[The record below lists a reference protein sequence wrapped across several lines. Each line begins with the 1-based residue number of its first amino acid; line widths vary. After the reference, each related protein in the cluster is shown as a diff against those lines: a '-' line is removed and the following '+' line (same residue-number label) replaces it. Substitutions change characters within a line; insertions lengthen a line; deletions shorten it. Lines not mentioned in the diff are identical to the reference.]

1 MPRFEAGGPIPAR
14 VRTARTAT
22 GEVTEAR
29 RLLKEL
35 GSRRNASV
43 PLVPVR
49 RDRPLPLSFAGQRL
63 WFLDK
68 WSPDQPVYNSPLG
81 LRLHGALD
89 HEKLVAALTVV
100 VARHESLRTRYREE
114 HGVPHQIIDPAPD
127 RVDIPLTDLTGR
139 AGAEEEARALAHDVA
154 TGAFDLASGP
164 LLRARLIRLA
174 PAEHLL
180 VLCIHHIATDGWSTG
195 ILVGELTAC
204 YAAAV
209 AGCAPE
215 LPPLPVQYA
224 DFAAWERERA
234 SAESTDR
241 LLAYWRERL
250 ADLPVLDLPT
260 DRPRPAEQ
268 SFRGA
273 TTVLRL
279 PDGLRTRL
287 TDLARAEQATLLS
300 VLLAAFN
307 ALLTCYTGAKD
318 VVVGSV
324 FSGRDHPDIERLIGF
339 FANTLVLRTDTS
351 GDPAF
356 SELIART
363 RETVLGAHLHQGIGF
378 DRLVRELH
386 PERDAS
392 RNPLF
397 QVSFTLQNSTAA
409 SGGAGALRVVPE
421 PVEQGTARFDLAVQ
435 VTEVPGEGLDL
446 WAEYATDLFDGERIE
461 RLLEQYA
468 AVLDQVCANPAVPLS
483 RLDLLGEDR
492 RALALRHSVG
502 PAAPGARGRLLHQLF
517 EEHAAADPDAP
528 ACLFEGTTVSY
539 GELDARADRLARRLA
554 GAGEVVG
561 VLLPRGPDLPA
572 ALLGV
577 LKAGAAYL
585 PLDPGYPSDRIAWML
600 DDAGCRTV
608 VTMSDVAGLLP
619 EGVSP
624 VLLDAGDAADAGEAG
639 AAGDAGRT
647 GSHRPAPVADPAR
660 AAYVI
665 YTSGS
670 TGRPKGVVV
679 EHRQV
684 VEFVLAIVETFRL
697 APGDRVLQFAN
708 PAFDVSVFD
717 FFSAL
722 TSGAAL
728 VQAPVEVLH
737 DFGRLAELMRT
748 TGVTVTDLPPT
759 ILAELDA
766 DAFPDLRAL
775 FVGLEPYPGDLVNRW
790 NIPGREFHNAYGPT
804 EATVA
809 CIDHLVPGVLDGPPP
824 IGLPLPGYR
833 AYVVDGRG
841 DLAPDGVPG
850 ELYIGGTGVARGYL
864 NRPGLTAEKFLP
876 DPFGPAGSR
885 VYRTGDLAVRRHDG
899 VLTFHGRADRQLK
912 VRGLRVEPGEIEAAL
927 TDQPGIRQALV
938 TLRDGAL
945 VAHLVTT
952 DGTAPDSTALR
963 GALSALLPA
972 GLVPSAFVALDAF
985 PLNANGKIDH
995 ARLPDPERPDAAQ
1008 RTGPRTPT
1016 ETRLA
1021 EIWSEVLGITDF
1033 GVHDDFFSLGG
1044 NSLRITQITSRV
1056 RDAFG
1061 VGLELRAFFRAS
1073 TVAGLAALIES
1084 EELAA
1089 ADEDL
1094 LAELLDDLEA
1104 P

>member
-14 VRTARTAT
+14 ARTARKAT
-22 GEVTEAR
+22 GEVTEAK

-35 GSRRNASV
+35 GARRNAPASLSPV
-43 PLVPVR
+43 P

-68 WSPDQPVYNSPLG
+68 WTPGQPVYNSPLA
-81 LRLHGALD
+81 LRLHGELD
-89 HEKLVAALTVV
+89 HEKLVAALTLVV
-100 VARHESLRTRYREE
+100 GRHESLRTRYSEE

-127 RVDIPLTDLTGR
+127 RVDIPLTDLTDQLDPDK
-139 AGAEEEARALAHDVA
+139 ADETARALADEVA
-154 TGAFDLASGP
+154 TGAFDLAAGP

-174 PAEHLL
+174 PTEHLL
-180 VLCIHHIATDGWSTG
+180 VLCIHHIATDGWSTA
-195 ILVGELTAC
+195 ILVGELTAG

-209 AGCAPE
+209 AGTTTE
-215 LPPLPVQYA
+215 LPELPVQYA
-224 DFAAWERERA
+224 DFASWEREKA
-234 SAESTDR
+234 SAEATER

-250 ADLPVLDLPT
+250 ADLPTLDLPT

-287 TDLARAEQATLLS
+287 GELARAEQATLLS

-318 VVVGSV
+318 VAVGSV
-324 FSGRDHPDIERLIGF
+324 FAGRDHPDIERLIGF
-339 FANTLVLRTDTS
+339 FANTLVLRTSTA

-363 RETVLGAHLHQGIGF
+363 RETVLGAHLHQGLGF
-378 DRLVRELH
+378 DRLVRELR
-386 PERDAS
+386 PERDTS

-397 QVSFTLQNSTAA
+397 QVSFTLQNATAG
-409 SGGAGALRVVPE
+409 SGEAGGLRVVAE
-421 PVEQGTARFDLAVQ
+421 PVGQGTARFDLAVQ

-446 WAEYATDLFDGERIE
+446 WAEYATDLFDADRIE
-461 RLLEQYA
+461 RLLAQYA
-468 AVLDQVCANPAVPLS
+468 AVLDQVCADPTVPLS
-483 RLDLLGEDR
+483 GLDLLGSER
-492 RALALRHSVG
+492 RALALRHSTG
-502 PAAPGARGRLLHQLF
+502 PDAPGARGRLLHQLF
-517 EEHAAADPDAP
+517 EARAAADPDAP

-539 GELDARADRLARRLA
+539 GELNARADRLARRLRRRTE
-554 GAGEVVG
+554 AGEIVG
-561 VLLPRGPDLPA
+561 VLLPRGPELPA
-572 ALLGV
+572 ALLAV

-585 PLDPGYPSDRIAWML
+585 PMDPGYPADRIAWML
-600 DDAGCRTV
+600 DDADCRTV
-608 VTMSDVAGLLP
+608 VTVGDVAGLLP

-624 VLLDAGDAADAGEAG
+624 VLLDAPDTEESDDAD
-639 AAGDAGRT
+639 D
-647 GSHRPAPVADPAR
+647 GSARVVDPAS

-684 VEFVLAIVETFRL
+684 VEFVLTIVGTFRL
-697 APGDRVLQFAN
+697 GPGDRVLQFAN

-737 DFGRLAELMRT
+737 DFDGLAELMRST
-748 TGVTVTDLPPT
+748 AVTVTDLPPA
-759 ILAELDA
+759 ILGELDA

-790 NIPGREFHNAYGPT
+790 NVPGREFHNAYGPT

-809 CIDHLVPGVLDGPPP
+809 CIDHLVPGPLDGPPP
-824 IGLPLPGYR
+824 IGLPLAGYR
-833 AYVVDGRG
+833 AYVVDERG
-841 DLAPDGVPG
+841 DLAPEGVPG

-864 NRPGLTAEKFLP
+864 GRPGLTAEKFLP
-876 DPFGPAGSR
+876 DPFGPPGSR
-885 VYRTGDLAVRRHDG
+885 VYRTGDLAVRRPDG
-899 VLTFHGRADRQLK
+899 VLTFHGRVDRQLK
-912 VRGLRVEPGEIEAAL
+912 VRGLRVEPGEIEAVL
-927 TDQPGIRQALV
+927 TDRPGIRQALV

-945 VAHLVTT
+945 VAHLVTD
-952 DGTAPDSTALR
+952 DGAVPDTAALR
-963 GALSALLPA
+963 TELSALLPA
-972 GLVPSAFVALDAF
+972 GLVPAAFVAVDSF

-995 ARLPDPERPDAAQ
+995 ARLPDPDRPAASE

-1016 ETRLA
+1016 ERRLA
-1021 EIWSEVLGITDF
+1021 EIWGEVLGTTDL

-1061 VGLELRAFFRAS
+1061 VSLELRAFFRAS
-1073 TVAGLAALIES
+1073 TIAGLAELIEG

-1089 ADEDL
+1089 ADDDL
-1094 LAELLDDLEA
+1094 LAELLDDLEDA
-1104 P
+1104 

>member
-1 MPRFEAGGPIPAR
+1 MPRFEAGGPIQAR
-14 VRTARTAT
+14 ARTARTAT
-22 GEVTEAR
+22 GEVTEAK

-35 GSRRNASV
+35 GARRNTTARLAPV
-43 PLVPVR
+43 P

-68 WSPDQPVYNSPLG
+68 WAPGQAVYNSPLG
-81 LRLHGALD
+81 LRLSGELD
-89 HEKLVAALTVV
+89 HEKLIAALTRV
-100 VARHESLRTRYREE
+100 VARHESLRTRYSEE
-114 HGVPHQIIDPAPD
+114 HGVPHQVIDPAPD
-127 RVDIPLTDLTGR
+127 RVDIPLTDLSGR
-139 AGAEEEARALAHDVA
+139 PDAEEEARALAYEVA
-154 TGAFDLASGP
+154 TGGFDLASGP

-195 ILVGELTAC
+195 ILVAELTAC

-209 AGCAPE
+209 AGTEPE
-215 LPPLPVQYA
+215 LPQLPVQYA

-234 SAESTDR
+234 SAEATER

-250 ADLPVLDLPT
+250 ADLPALDLPT

-287 TDLARAEQATLLS
+287 TELARAEQATLLS

-307 ALLTCYTGAKD
+307 ALLTRYTGAKD

-324 FSGRDHPDIERLIGF
+324 FSGRDHADIERLIGF

-356 SELIART
+356 RELIART
-363 RETVLGAHLHQGIGF
+363 RETVLGAHLHQGLGF
-378 DRLVRELH
+378 DQLVRELH

-397 QVSFTLQNSTAA
+397 QVSFTLQNATAG
-409 SGGAGALRVVPE
+409 SGQAGALRVVHE

-446 WAEYATDLFDGERIE
+446 WAEYATDLFDADRIE
-461 RLLEQYA
+461 QLLAQYA
-468 AVLDQVCANPAVPLS
+468 AVLDQVCADPAVPLS
-483 RLDLLGEDR
+483 RFDLLGPDQ
-492 RALALRHSVG
+492 RALALCHSTG
-502 PAAPGARGRLLHQLF
+502 PTAPGGRGRLLHQLF
-517 EEHAAADPDAP
+517 EERAAADPDAP

-539 GELDARADRLARRLA
+539 GELDARADRLARRLTDA
-554 GAGEVVG
+554 DGIVG

-585 PLDPGYPSDRIAWML
+585 PLDPGYPADRIAWML
-600 DDAGCRTV
+600 QDAGCRTV
-608 VTMSDVAGLLP
+608 VTVRDVAGLLP
-619 EGVSP
+619 ADVSP
-624 VLLDAGDAADAGEAG
+624 VLLDAEDAAGAGG
-639 AAGDAGRT
+639 TDGHT
-647 GSHRPAPVADPAR
+647 SAPVIDPAS

-679 EHRQV
+679 EHRQI
-684 VEFVLAIVETFRL
+684 VEFLLAIVETFRL
-697 APGDRVLQFAN
+697 GPGDRVLQFAN

-737 DFGRLAELMRT
+737 DLGRLAALMRT
-748 TGVTVTDLPPT
+748 EAVTVTDLPPS

-809 CIDHLVPGVLDGPPP
+809 CIDHLVPGALDGPPP
-824 IGLPLPGYR
+824 IGLPLAGYR
-833 AYVVDGRG
+833 AYVVDEQG
-841 DLAPDGVPG
+841 DLAPVGVPG

-864 NRPGLTAEKFLP
+864 GRPGLTAEKFLP
-876 DPFGPAGSR
+876 DPFGPPGSR
-885 VYRTGDLAVRRHDG
+885 VYRTGDLAIRRADG
-899 VLTFHGRADRQLK
+899 VLTFHGRVDRQLK
-912 VRGLRVEPGEIEAAL
+912 LRGLRIEPGEIEAAL
-927 TDQPGIRQALV
+927 TEQPGIKQALV

-945 VAHLVTT
+945 VAHLVTA
-952 DGTAPDSTALR
+952 DGTAPDTTALR
-963 GALSALLPA
+963 AALSTLLPP
-972 GLVPSAFVALDAF
+972 GLIPSAFVALDSF

-995 ARLPDPERPDAAQ
+995 ARLPDPDRPSAAE

-1021 EIWSEVLGITDF
+1021 EIWSEILGTTDL
-1033 GVHDDFFSLGG
+1033 GVHDDFFALGG

-1061 VGLELRAFFRAS
+1061 VSLELRAFFRAS
-1073 TVAGLAALIES
+1073 TIAGLAALIES
-1084 EELAA
+1084 EELAM

-1094 LAELLDDLEA
+1094 LAELLDDLEDV
-1104 P
+1104 

>member
-1 MPRFEAGGPIPAR
+1 MPRFEAGGPIRAR
-14 VRTARTAT
+14 ARTARTTT
-22 GEVTEAR
+22 GDATEAK

-35 GSRRNASV
+35 GARRGTTAQLSPV
-43 PLVPVR
+43 P

-68 WSPDQPVYNSPLG
+68 WAPGQAVYNSPLG
-81 LRLHGALD
+81 LRLSGDLD
-89 HEKLVAALTVV
+89 HEKLVAALTLV
-100 VARHESLRTRYREE
+100 VARHESLRTRYSEE
-114 HGVPHQIIDPAPD
+114 HGVPHQIIDPAPA
-127 RVDIPLTDLTGR
+127 RVDIPLTDLSQR
-139 AGAEEEARALAHDVA
+139 PDAEEEARALALEVA

-174 PAEHLL
+174 PQEHLL

-195 ILVGELTAC
+195 ILVSELTAC
-204 YAAAV
+204 YAATV
-209 AGCAPE
+209 AGTSPD
-215 LPPLPVQYA
+215 LPQLPVQYA

-234 SAESTDR
+234 SAGTTDR
-241 LLAYWRERL
+241 LVAYWRERL
-250 ADLPVLDLPT
+250 ADLPALDLPT

-268 SFRGA
+268 SFRGDTA
-273 TTVLRL
+273 VLRL

-287 TDLARAEQATLLS
+287 GELARAEQATLLS
-300 VLLAAFN
+300 VVLAAFN
-307 ALLTCYTGAKD
+307 ALLTRYTGAKD

-339 FANTLVLRTDTS
+339 FADTLVLRTDTA
-351 GDPAF
+351 GDPTF

-363 RETVLGAHLHQGIGF
+363 RETVLGAHLHQGLGF
-378 DRLVRELH
+378 DRLVRELR
-386 PERDAS
+386 PERDTS

-397 QVSFTLQNSTAA
+397 QVSFTLQNATAG
-409 SGGAGALRVVPE
+409 SGRAGGLQVVHE
-421 PVEQGTARFDLAVQ
+421 PVGQKTARFDLAVQ

-446 WAEYATDLFDGERIE
+446 WAEYATDLFDRERIE
-461 RLLEQYA
+461 QLLTQYA
-468 AVLDQVCANPAVPLS
+468 AVLDQVCADPAAPLS
-483 RLDLLGEDR
+483 RLDLLGADQ
-492 RALALRHSVG
+492 RALALRHSTG
-502 PAAPGARGRLLHQLF
+502 PDAPGARGRLLHQLF
-517 EEHAAADPDAP
+517 EERAAADPDAP
-528 ACLFEGTTVSY
+528 ACHFEGSTVSY
-539 GELDARADRLARRLA
+539 GELNARADRLARRLA
-554 GAGEVVG
+554 GAQGIVG
-561 VLLPRGPDLPA
+561 VLLPRGPELPA
-572 ALLGV
+572 ALLGT

-585 PLDPGYPSDRIAWML
+585 PIDPGYPADRIAWML

-608 VTMSDVAGLLP
+608 VSVREVAGLLP
-619 EGVSP
+619 AGVTP
-624 VLLDAGDAADAGEAG
+624 VLLDADDTDDIEAAEATEDSG
-639 AAGDAGRT
+639 HG
-647 GSHRPAPVADPAR
+647 PAPVIDPAS

-697 APGDRVLQFAN
+697 VPGDRVLQFAN

-737 DFGRLAELMRT
+737 DMDRLAELMRS
-748 TGVTVTDLPPT
+748 TGVTVTDLPPS

-766 DAFPDLRAL
+766 DAFPDLRGL

-809 CIDHLVPGVLDGPPP
+809 CIDHLVPDVLDGPPP
-824 IGLPLPGYR
+824 IGLPLAGYR
-833 AYVVDGRG
+833 AYVVDEQG
-841 DLAPDGVPG
+841 DLAPAGVPG
-850 ELYIGGTGVARGYL
+850 ELCIGGTGVARGYL
-864 NRPGLTAEKFLP
+864 GRPGLTAEKFLP
-876 DPFGPAGSR
+876 DPFGPPGSR
-885 VYRTGDLAVRRHDG
+885 VYRTGDLAIRRHDG
-899 VLTFHGRADRQLK
+899 VLTFHGRLDRQLK
-912 VRGLRVEPGEIEAAL
+912 VRGLRIEPGEIEAVL
-927 TDQPGIRQALV
+927 TDRPGIRQALV

-945 VAHLVTT
+945 VAHLVTA
-952 DGTAPDSTALR
+952 DGAAPDSAALR
-963 GALSALLPA
+963 TELAALLPA
-972 GLVPSAFVALDAF
+972 GLVPSSFVALDSF

-995 ARLPDPERPDAAQ
+995 TRLPDPERAAASE

-1016 ETRLA
+1016 ESRLA
-1021 EIWSEVLGITDF
+1021 EIWGEVLGTTDL
-1033 GVHDDFFSLGG
+1033 GVHDDFFTLGG

-1073 TVAGLAALIES
+1073 TIAGLAALIES

-1094 LAELLDDLEA
+1094 LAELLDDLEDS
-1104 P
+1104 

>member
-1 MPRFEAGGPIPAR
+1 MPRFEAGPIPAR

-22 GEVTEAR
+22 GDVAEAR

-35 GSRRNASV
+35 GARRDAPTRIAPV
-43 PLVPVR
+43 P
-49 RDRPLPLSFAGQRL
+49 RDRPLALSFAGQRL

-68 WSPDQPVYNSPLG
+68 WTPGQPVYNSPLG
-81 LRLHGALD
+81 LRLSGQLD
-89 HEKLVAALTVV
+89 HGKLIDALTAVV
-100 VARHESLRTRYREE
+100 GRHESLRTRYSEE
-114 HGVPHQIIDPAPD
+114 HGAPHQIVDPAPA

-139 AGAEEEARALAHDVA
+139 PDAEEEARALAHDVA
-154 TGAFDLASGP
+154 TGAFDLARGP

-174 PAEHLL
+174 PEEHVL
-180 VLCIHHIATDGWSTG
+180 VLCVHHIATDGWSTG
-195 ILVGELTAC
+195 ILVSELTAC

-209 AGCAPE
+209 AGTTPDI
-215 LPPLPVQYA
+215 PQLPVQYA

-234 SAESTDR
+234 SAESTER

-250 ADLPVLDLPT
+250 AGLPALDLPT

-287 TDLARAEQATLLS
+287 GELARAEQATLLS

-307 ALLTCYTGAKD
+307 ALLSCYTGAKD

-339 FANTLVLRTDTS
+339 FANTLVLRTDTG

-356 SELIART
+356 SELVART
-363 RETVLGAHLHQGIGF
+363 RETVLGAHLHQGLGF
-378 DRLVRELH
+378 DRLVRELR
-386 PERDAS
+386 PERDTS

-397 QVSFTLQNSTAA
+397 QVSFTLQNATVG

-421 PVEQGTARFDLAVQ
+421 PVGQGTARFDLAVQ

-446 WAEYATDLFDGERIE
+446 WAEYATDLFDAERVE
-461 RLLEQYA
+461 ALLAQYA
-468 AVLDQVCANPAVPLS
+468 AVLDQVCADPAVRLS
-483 RLDLLGEDR
+483 RLDLLGPDR
-492 RALALRHSVG
+492 RALAVRHSTG

-517 EEHAAADPDAP
+517 EERAGADPDAP
-528 ACLFEGTTVSY
+528 ACLFEGVTVSY

-554 GAGEVVG
+554 GVGGIVG

-572 ALLGV
+572 ALLAV
-577 LKAGAAYL
+577 LKSGAAYL
-585 PLDPGYPSDRIAWML
+585 PLDPGYPTDRIAWML
-600 DDAGCRTV
+600 GDADCRTV
-608 VTMSDVAGLLP
+608 VTVAALAGLLP
-619 EGVSP
+619 EGVTP
-624 VLLDAGDAADAGEAG
+624 VLLDAGDAADT
-639 AAGDAGRT
+639 DRPD
-647 GSHRPAPVADPAR
+647 RDPAPAIDAAS

-684 VEFVLAIVETFRL
+684 VEFVLTIVGTFRL
-697 APGDRVLQFAN
+697 GPGDRVLQFAN

-737 DFGRLAELMRT
+737 DFGRLADLMRT
-748 TGVTVTDLPPT
+748 TAVTVTDLPPT

-766 DAFPDLRAL
+766 GAFPDLRAL

-824 IGLPLPGYR
+824 IGLPLAGYR
-833 AYVVDGRG
+833 AYVVDERG

-850 ELYIGGTGVARGYL
+850 ELYVGGTGVARGYL
-864 NRPGLTAEKFLP
+864 GRPGLTAERFLP
-876 DPFGPAGSR
+876 DPFGPPGSR
-885 VYRTGDLAVRRHDG
+885 VYRTGDLAVRRSDG
-899 VLTFHGRADRQLK
+899 VLTFLGRADRQLK
-912 VRGLRVEPGEIEAAL
+912 VRGLRVEPGEIEAVL
-927 TDQPGIRQALV
+927 TGQPGVRQALV
-938 TLRDGAL
+938 TLRDGSL
-945 VAHLVTT
+945 VAHLVTA
-952 DGTAPDSTALR
+952 DGAAPDTTALR
-963 GALSALLPA
+963 AALSAVLPA
-972 GLVPSAFVALDAF
+972 GLVPSSFVALDAF

-995 ARLPDPERPDAAQ
+995 ARLPDPERPAVSE
-1008 RTGPRTPT
+1008 RTEPRTPT

-1021 EIWSEVLGITDF
+1021 EIWSEVLGTSDF
-1033 GVHDDFFSLGG
+1033 GVHDDFFALGG

-1056 RDAFG
+1056 REAFG
-1061 VGLELRAFFRAS
+1061 VALELRAFFRAS
-1073 TVAGLAALIES
+1073 TVAGLAALVES

-1089 ADEDL
+1089 ADEGL
-1094 LAELLDDLEA
+1094 LAELLDDLETR
-1104 P
+1104 

>member
-14 VRTARTAT
+14 VRTARTVT
-22 GEVTEAR
+22 GEVTEAK

-35 GSRRNASV
+35 GARRTATV
-43 PLVPVR
+43 PLVPVA

-68 WSPDQPVYNSPLG
+68 WTPEQPVYNSPLG
-81 LRLHGALD
+81 LRLYGDLD
-89 HEKLVAALTVV
+89 HGQLIAALTTV
-100 VARHESLRTRYREE
+100 VARHESLRTRYSED

-139 AGAEEEARALAHDVA
+139 ADVEEEARALAREVA
-154 TGAFDLASGP
+154 TGSFDLAAGP

-180 VLCIHHIATDGWSTG
+180 VLCVHHIATDGWSTG
-195 ILVGELTAC
+195 ILVAELTAC

-209 AGCAPE
+209 AGTTPA
-215 LPPLPVQYA
+215 LAPLPVQYA
-224 DFAAWERERA
+224 DFAVWERERA
-234 SAESTDR
+234 SAESTER
-241 LLAYWRERL
+241 LLTYWRERL

-287 TDLARAEQATLLS
+287 TELARAEQATLLS

-307 ALLTCYTGAKD
+307 ALLTCCTGAKD

-356 SELIART
+356 SELVART

-397 QVSFTLQNSTAA
+397 QVSFTLQNATAG
-409 SGGAGALRVVPE
+409 SGVAGGLRVVPE
-421 PVEQGTARFDLAVQ
+421 AVGQGTARFDLAVQ

-461 RLLEQYA
+461 RLLAQYA
-468 AVLDQVCANPAVPLS
+468 AVLDQVCADPGVPLS
-483 RLDLLGEDR
+483 RLDLLGAER

-502 PAAPGARGRLLHQLF
+502 PKAPGARGRLLHQLF
-517 EEHAAADPDAP
+517 EERAGADPDAP
-528 ACLFEGTTVSY
+528 ACLFEGATVSY

-577 LKAGAAYL
+577 LKSGAAYL
-585 PLDPGYPSDRIAWML
+585 PLDPGHPSDRIAWML
-600 DDAGCRTV
+600 DDADCRTV
-608 VTMSDVAGLLP
+608 VTVRDVAGLLP
-619 EGVSP
+619 AGVSP
-624 VLLDAGDAADAGEAG
+624 VLLDAEDAGEAIDTDEG
-639 AAGDAGRT
+639 G
-647 GSHRPAPVADPAR
+647 PAPVVDPAC

-697 APGDRVLQFAN
+697 GPGDRVLQFAN

-737 DFGRLAELMRT
+737 DFGTLAELMRT

-766 DAFPDLRAL
+766 AAFPDLRAL

-824 IGLPLPGYR
+824 IGLPLAGYR

-876 DPFGPAGSR
+876 DPFGPPGSR

-912 VRGLRVEPGEIEAAL
+912 VRGLRVEPGEIEAVL

-938 TLRDGAL
+938 TLRDGVL
-945 VAHLVTT
+945 VAHLVTA
-952 DGTAPDSTALR
+952 DGAVPDSTALR
-963 GALSALLPA
+963 DALSALLPA
-972 GLVPSAFVALDAF
+972 GLVPSAFVALDSF
-985 PLNANGKIDH
+985 PLTANGKIDH
-995 ARLPDPERPDAAQ
+995 ARLPDPERPDAAE

-1021 EIWSEVLGITDF
+1021 EIWSEVLGITDL

-1056 RDAFG
+1056 REAFG

-1073 TVAGLAALIES
+1073 TIAGLAALIES

-1104 P
+1104 K

>member
-1 MPRFEAGGPIPAR
+1 MPRFEAGGPIQAR
-14 VRTARTAT
+14 ARTTRTTT
-22 GEVTEAR
+22 GEVTEAK

-35 GSRRNASV
+35 GARRNATARLSPV
-43 PLVPVR
+43 P

-68 WSPDQPVYNSPLG
+68 WTPGQPVYNSPLG
-81 LRLHGALD
+81 LRLYGELD
-89 HEKLVAALTVV
+89 HEKLVAALTLVV
-100 VARHESLRTRYREE
+100 GRHESLRTRYSEE

-127 RVDIPLTDLTGR
+127 RVDIALTDLTGR
-139 AGAEEEARALAHDVA
+139 PDAEEEARALAHEVA

-174 PAEHLL
+174 PTEHLL
-180 VLCIHHIATDGWSTG
+180 VLCIHHIATDGWSTA
-195 ILVGELTAC
+195 ILVSELTAC
-204 YAAAV
+204 YSAAV
-209 AGCAPE
+209 AGTEPA
-215 LPPLPVQYA
+215 LPQLPVQYA

-234 SAESTDR
+234 SADATER

-250 ADLPVLDLPT
+250 TDLPTLDLPT

-279 PDGLRTRL
+279 PEGLRTRL
-287 TDLARAEQATLLS
+287 TELARAEQATLLS
-300 VLLAAFN
+300 VLLAGFN
-307 ALLTCYTGAKD
+307 ALLTCYTGAED
-318 VVVGSV
+318 VAVGSV
-324 FSGRDHPDIERLIGF
+324 FSGRDHPDIEPLIGF

-356 SELIART
+356 SELVSRT
-363 RETVLGAHLHQGIGF
+363 RQTVLGAHLHQGLGF

-397 QVSFTLQNSTAA
+397 QVSFTLQNATAG
-409 SGGAGALRVVPE
+409 SGGAGGLRVAHE
-421 PVEQGTARFDLAVQ
+421 PVGQGTARFDLAVQ

-446 WAEYATDLFDGERIE
+446 WAEYATDLFDGDRIE
-461 RLLEQYA
+461 RLLTQYA
-468 AVLDQVCANPAVPLS
+468 AVLDQVCADPAVPLS
-483 RLDLLGEDR
+483 RLDLLDPGQR
-492 RALALRHSVG
+492 SRALRHSTG

-517 EEHAAADPDAP
+517 EECADADPAAP
-528 ACLFEGTTVSY
+528 ACVFEGATVSY
-539 GELDARADRLARRLA
+539 GELNARADRLARRLTDA
-554 GAGEVVG
+554 GGIVG

-585 PLDPGYPSDRIAWML
+585 PLDPGYPADRIAWML
-600 DDAGCRTV
+600 DDADCRTV
-608 VTMSDVAGLLP
+608 VTVREVAGLLP
-619 EGVSP
+619 AGVSR
-624 VLLDAGDAADAGEAG
+624 VLLDAEDAEDAEDTDDAAHADGHA
-639 AAGDAGRT
+639 
-647 GSHRPAPVADPAR
+647 PAPVIDPAS

-679 EHRQV
+679 EHRHV
-684 VEFVLAIVETFRL
+684 VEFVLGIVETFQL

-708 PAFDVSVFD
+708 PAFDVSIFD

-737 DFGRLAELMRT
+737 DLDRLAELMRRT
-748 TGVTVTDLPPT
+748 AVTVTDLPPS

-766 DAFPDLRAL
+766 GSFPDLRAL

-809 CIDHLVPGVLDGPPP
+809 CIDHLVPDVLDGPPP
-824 IGLPLPGYR
+824 IGLPLAGYR
-833 AYVVDGRG
+833 AYVMDERG

-864 NRPGLTAEKFLP
+864 GRPGLTAEKFLP
-876 DPFGPAGSR
+876 DPFGPPGSR
-885 VYRTGDLAVRRHDG
+885 VYRTGDLAIRRPDG
-899 VLTFHGRADRQLK
+899 VLTFHGRVDRQLK
-912 VRGLRVEPGEIEAAL
+912 LRGLRIEPGEIEAVL

-945 VAHLVTT
+945 VAHVVTT
-952 DGTAPDSTALR
+952 DGAAPDTTALR
-963 GALSALLPA
+963 AELAARLPA
-972 GLVPSAFVALDAF
+972 GVVPSSFVTLDGF

-995 ARLPDPERPDAAQ
+995 AKLPDPDRPSTPERSE
-1008 RTGPRTPT
+1008 PRTPT

-1021 EIWSEVLGITDF
+1021 EIWSEILGTEDL

-1061 VGLELRAFFRAS
+1061 VSLELRAFFRAS
-1073 TVAGLAALIES
+1073 TIAGLAALIDS

-1094 LAELLDDLEA
+1094 LAELLDDLEDH
-1104 P
+1104 